1 MQFFHLF
8 SFVVVASYAAALPQ
22 PAGLSEKYSNSV
34 DTNLASILVA
44 RSYQPGL
51 NSQKNSATLTLLKRQ
66 DDSEGLSED
75 NSEDD
80 YEDNS
85 EGSAGDNFEESVGDN
100 SEESSGENSGSDSSP
115 PPDTT
120 PATTPNRVVN
130 VPFTND
136 DVSSENLAS
145 MINNVRD
152 GGYIL
157 LGDEEEAGQRIGNH
171 VEDMATMYL
180 GKAAYVTA
188 ALGLWLKNSVSGILD
203 VIESGLGEDKYSKII
218 RDLKKRRKSLENN
231 FRAGSYSITIETSK
245 LSKSTRGDV
254 VNIMY
259 FLSIREAFKRTI
271 FSYTKLLLKLRNLL
285 GKFESGK
292 TLRGNLD
299 DINVSI
305 GKLLTEQTKL
315 HTETV
320 EKSKDVSSQW

>member
-1 MQFFHLF
+1 
-8 SFVVVASYAAALPQ
+8 
-22 PAGLSEKYSNSV
+22 
-34 DTNLASILVA
+34 
-44 RSYQPGL
+44 
-51 NSQKNSATLTLLKRQ
+51 
-66 DDSEGLSED
+66 
-75 NSEDD
+75 
-80 YEDNS
+80 
-85 EGSAGDNFEESVGDN
+85 
-100 SEESSGENSGSDSSP
+100 
-115 PPDTT
+115 
-120 PATTPNRVVN
+120 
-130 VPFTND
+130 
-136 DVSSENLAS
+136 
-145 MINNVRD
+145 
-152 GGYIL
+152 
-157 LGDEEEAGQRIGNH
+157 
-171 VEDMATMYL
+171 MYL

-231 FRAGSYSITIETSK
+231 FRAGSYSITIETSE